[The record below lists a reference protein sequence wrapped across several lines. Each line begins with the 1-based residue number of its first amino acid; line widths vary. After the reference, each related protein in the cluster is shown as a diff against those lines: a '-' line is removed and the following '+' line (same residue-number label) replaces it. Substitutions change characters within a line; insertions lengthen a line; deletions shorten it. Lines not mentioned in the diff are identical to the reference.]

1 MTIAIG
7 ADHAGFDLKS
17 EIILYLGGK
26 GITVLNEGTDSPDRV
41 DYPDYGHKVAVDVLS
56 GKADLGILMCGSGNG
71 IGMSA
76 NRHKGIRAAISWKKE
91 IAEMARR
98 HNNANVLVLPAR
110 YITEEEAIKCVE
122 IFLSTEFEGG
132 RHERRV
138 EKIDEVS
145 GT

>member
-7 ADHAGFDLKS
+7 ADHAGFALKS
-17 EIILYLGGK
+17 KIILYLEGK
-26 GITVLNEGTDSPDRV
+26 GIKVLNEGTDSPDRV
-41 DYPDYGHKVAVDVLS
+41 DYPDFGHKVAGDILS
-56 GKADLGILMCGSGNG
+56 ENADLGILMCGSGNG

-76 NRHKGIRAAISWKKE
+76 NRHKGIRAAISWKEE
-91 IAEMARR
+91 IAELARK

-110 YITEEEAIKCVE
+110 YITEDEAIKCVE
-122 IFLSTEFEGG
+122 VFLNTEFEGG

-145 GT
+145 SI